1 VQPLGKDVREPLVL
15 LNKHDVRYLI
25 VGGFAVAA
33 HGTPRYTRD
42 LDLWGECSR
51 ENAIKLLVALDEFGF
66 ESLGLTEED
75 FATPDMVIQ
84 LGYEPNRSTS
94 YRTQGRSLR
103 RRLPEAHLDHGQ
115 RHPGCDHR

>member
-1 VQPLGKDVREPLVL
+1 ML

-51 ENAIKLLVALDEFGF
+51 ENAIKLLVALDELGF